1 MTALQEVLASRDA
14 VRPGGTGIWAP
25 VVPEPREPQ
34 QWVVQADDD
43 PAIVLSVD

>member
-1 MTALQEVLASRDA
+1 MNALTEVPANKDV

-25 VVPEPREPQ
+25 VIPDPREPQ

>member
-1 MTALQEVLASRDA
+1 MTTRQEVELPKQ

-25 VVPEPREPQ
+25 VVPDPREPQ

-43 PAIVLSVD
+43 PLIVRSVD